1 MDICLCTYGMCMIL
15 EIFRPSLKC
24 HIRALVALSPE
35 YPQRLFAEH
44 IQTCYIVYEH
54 IFLSAGSQID
64 AIVNQLITENFL
76 PTVEICKS
84 YIFSLLCCIPPCV
97 FSFLLLNLI
106 LAE

>member
-1 MDICLCTYGMCMIL
+1 MDIYLCTYGMCMIL

-24 HIRALVALSPE
+24 HIRALAALSPE

-54 IFLSAGSQID
+54 VFLSAGSQID

-84 YIFSLLCCIPPCV
+84 YIFSNMLYPPLVV
-97 FSFLLLNLI
+97 FSFLFLNLI